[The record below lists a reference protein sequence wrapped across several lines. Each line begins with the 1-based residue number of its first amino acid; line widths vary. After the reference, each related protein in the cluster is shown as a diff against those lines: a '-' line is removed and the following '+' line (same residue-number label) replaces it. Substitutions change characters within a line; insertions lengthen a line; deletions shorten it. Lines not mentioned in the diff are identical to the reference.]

1 MMIVI
6 DKENMKW
13 SMKPSDFFYAMA
25 NHMQRLEKRLA
36 CARRHE
42 DEIMLEL
49 YRRIN
54 YI

>member
-1 MMIVI
+1 MT
-6 DKENMKW
+6 
-13 SMKPSDFFYAMA
+13 SPSEVLHAMA
-25 NHMQRLEKRLA
+25 NRMQRLEKRLA
-36 CARRHE
+36 QARRHE